1 MCRGLQQ
8 AFVLVLVADYSGA
21 AASIPPPL
29 PNPPAWPASVKVYS
43 PSTPADEMLA
53 ELTASWDTNGY
64 QPPVGEAQ
72 GRFSTK
78 RYAFLFKPGVYALD
92 FPIGYYV
99 QVLGLGTSPEDVA
112 FTGSEGPHVPC
123 NLQKPQPGQL
133 TTFWRAAERF
143 RREGSMDWL
152 VSQACVLRDVH
163 VTGNLTLQKDGAH
176 ASGGYLGNSIVD
188 GEVLAGGQQQWFTR
202 NSRVGSWSG
211 VGWNAVFVGVTSDSD
226 QADLKQSTC
235 GSMED
240 GGQRVVVDEAPLVA
254 EKPFISINPHD
265 TTKFN
270 LNVPEHQHNRRG
282 PDWQT
287 GLVYGFE
294 RVYVTQPSD
303 SASQINEQLA
313 AGYHVV
319 VSPGIYTL
327 TAPLRISHDHQVV
340 LCLGLSTLLSME
352 GNAVVT
358 VDPGLQGIR
367 IAGCILEAG
376 QHETDALLQ
385 WGDGTKTDPEQHRAP
400 SFMHDLFARVGGPGF
415 QDHIGNTAT
424 ADVMVRIAADDVIGD
439 DLWLWRADHYEH
451 GTTLAHTVP
460 DIGITDLGECPCKH
474 GLVVTGDRVKVY
486 HLAVEHTQ
494 QDQVQWYGEDGETY
508 YLQCEIPYD
517 VDSEYAKEGYVAY
530 RVQDGVQR
538 HQAWGIGAYSYFKD
552 FPVWMPTAF
561 RVPAALVDQIKQP
574 FVIKLWGNGGINSTI
589 NDLGPGVG
597 TNGEKF
603 DRAWLN
609 NDCVFRQQAD
619 LSSTGPLLL

>member
-1 MCRGLQQ
+1 MLLVVMTIC
-8 AFVLVLVADYSGA
+8 FVA
-21 AASIPPPL
+21 AALTPQPQ
-29 PNPPAWPASVKVYS
+29 PNPPKWPDSVKIYS
-43 PSTPADEMLA
+43 PSTPVGEMRADLQ
-53 ELTASWDTNGY
+53 ASWDSNGY

-72 GRFSTK
+72 GRFSVR
-78 RYAFLFKPGVYALD
+78 RYAFLFKPGTYALD

-99 QVLGLGTSPEDVA
+99 QILGIGTLPEDVV
-112 FTGSEGPHVPC
+112 FTGEEGPHVPC

-152 VSQACVLRDVH
+152 VSQACVLRDLH
-163 VTGNLTLQKDGAH
+163 VTGNLTLQKDEAH

-188 GEVLAGGQQQWFTR
+188 GEVIAGGQQQWFTR

-211 VGWNAVFVGVTSDSD
+211 VGWNAVFVGVTSDGD
-226 QADLKQSTC
+226 QPDLKQSTC
-235 GSMED
+235 GSTED
-240 GGQRVVVDEAPLVA
+240 GGQRVVVDKAPLVA
-254 EKPFISINPHD
+254 EKPFISVDPNNA
-265 TTKFN
+265 TKFN
-270 LNVPEHQHNRRG
+270 LNVPRHQYNRSG

-287 GLVYGFE
+287 GAVYGFE
-294 RVYVTQPSD
+294 SVYVTQPTD
-303 SASQINEQLA
+303 TAAEINGKLI

-319 VSPGIYTL
+319 ISPGVYTL
-327 TAPLRISHDHQVV
+327 DAPLRISQDYQVV
-340 LCLGLSTLLSME
+340 LCLGLSTLLSAD

-358 VDPGLQGIR
+358 VDPGLQGVR

-376 QHETDALLQ
+376 QHKTDVLLQ
-385 WGDGTKTDPEQHRAP
+385 WGNGAKTDPEQHRAP

-415 QDHIGNTAT
+415 QGNVGNTAT
-424 ADVMVRIAADDVIGD
+424 ADVMVKISADDVIGD

-451 GTTLAHTVP
+451 GTTLAHTIP

-474 GLVVTGDRVKVY
+474 GLVVTGDRVKIY

-494 QDQVQWYGEDGETY
+494 QDQVRWSGEDGETY

-517 VDSEYAKEGYVAY
+517 VDADYAQQGYVAY
-530 RVQDGVQR
+530 RVLDGVQR

-552 FPVWMPTAF
+552 FPVWMPAAF
-561 RVPAALVDQIKQP
+561 RVPDALTDEIRQP

-597 TNGEKF
+597 LQGEKF

-609 NDCVFRQQAD
+609 NDCMPRPQVTGQ
-619 LSSTGPLLL
+619 SPTGPLLL